1 MKQIIVGAALL
12 ISTAFSQPMTT
23 FSNTVLN
30 TANGATSTS
39 SYAVDYLTVD
49 ASHMYP
55 FVFPVDKCVATS
67 LIDTD
72 TKYYMYNCSGTGNTS
87 VLYKQSYSSSAC
99 SGDPLTSEMWRSNFT
114 VGGLINSFYCDGNAN
129 NDNVFTLNTTGCGSN
144 TKEIM
149 SVADICFFNSV
160 YNDTVT
166 EAYNWLCPQ
175 SGAYISFQVFSITG
189 QRSCSGTADSD
200 LDISNTTC
208 TTITAL
214 NSLSAKITVDSCSV
228 STPSPSSIISPTPN
242 PSSSSSSPSPSSSS
256 SSTPTPISFSSSSNG
271 IILTVG
277 IMWFIASFF
286 AIILV

>member
-67 LIDTD
+67 LIDT
-72 TKYYMYNCSGTGNTS
+72 KYYMYNCSGTGNTS

-99 SGDPLTSEMWRSNFT
+99 SGDPLTSEMWSSNFA

-129 NDNVFTLNTTGCGSN
+129 NDNVFTLATTGCGSN

-149 SVADICFFNSV
+149 SVANICYFDSLLNA
-160 YNDTVT
+160 TVT
-166 EAYNWLCPQ
+166 QGYKWLCAQ
-175 SGAYISFQVFSITG
+175 SGAYISFKVFNITG
-189 QRSCSGTADSD
+189 ERSCTGTAAVD

-208 TTITAL
+208 TTIATL
-214 NSLSAKITVDSCSV
+214 NSLSAKITVENCPV
-228 STPSPSSIISPTPN
+228 PPSPSS
-242 PSSSSSSPSPSSSS
+242 
-256 SSTPTPISFSSSSNG
+256 SSSSNG